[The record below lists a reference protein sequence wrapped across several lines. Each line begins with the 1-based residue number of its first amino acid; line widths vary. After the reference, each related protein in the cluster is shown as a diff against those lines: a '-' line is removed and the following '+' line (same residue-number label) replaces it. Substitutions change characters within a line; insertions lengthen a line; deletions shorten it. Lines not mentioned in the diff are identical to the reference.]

1 MKICVYCGSSRG
13 NNEVYRD
20 MAINLGAT
28 FAQRNIG
35 LIYGGGRV
43 GLMGIIAETIM
54 ENGGEVVGIIPHFL
68 NDTEGIAFDSISEV
82 HITDSM
88 HTRKAMMYERSDG
101 FIALPGGYGTLDEV
115 FETVTWAQLGLHQKP
130 IGILNTNGYYNNM
143 VAHLDVMVRDG
154 FLSAK
159 NRSMLLISDN
169 LEELLDKMAAYK
181 APDGNKWIEN
191 IVLQF
196 WCSFTLFNIKLQS
209 YN

>member
-13 NNEVYRD
+13 NNEVYRN
-20 MAINLGAT
+20 MAVDLGET
-28 FAQRNIG
+28 FAKKNIE

-54 ENGGEVVGIIPHFL
+54 QHGGRVVGIIPHFL

-88 HTRKAMMYERSDG
+88 HTRKAMMYERADG

-130 IGILNTNGYYNNM
+130 IGILNTNGYYNHL

-154 FLSAK
+154 FLSQK
-159 NRSMLLISDN
+159 NRNMLLIADN
-169 LEELLDKMAAYK
+169 LNDLLQQMQNYQ

-191 IVLQF
+191 VAL
-196 WCSFTLFNIKLQS
+196 
-209 YN
+209 